1 MHIKFI
7 TLNFVSNQKTYI
19 MTKLEVIKKVNE
31 SAGSLF
37 TKQDVINLVN
47 GLEVSGINFET
58 FKDRV
63 LAIIDDADT
72 DRIDVDH
79 GNCDFE
85 IRNGNEIR
93 IENVSLDV
101 DDYVSHIKHDIE
113 QLFDSMQEEAEE
125 AQTIE
130 QED

>member
-1 MHIKFI
+1 
-7 TLNFVSNQKTYI
+7 

-47 GLEVSGINFET
+47 ELEVSGINLET

-63 LAIIDDADT
+63 LAILDDSDT
-72 DRIDVDH
+72 SAIEVDQDT
-79 GNCDFE
+79 CSFD

-93 IENVSLDV
+93 IDDV
-101 DDYVSHIKHDIE
+101 AIDADDYIDAVKHDIE
-113 QLFDSMQEEAEE
+113 ELFGSMQEEAEE
-125 AQTIE
+125 AQNE
-130 QED
+130 EAQN

>member
-1 MHIKFI
+1 
-7 TLNFVSNQKTYI
+7 

-47 GLEVSGINFET
+47 GLEVSGIDFES

-63 LAIIDDADT
+63 LAILDDT
-72 DRIDVDH
+72 DTDTIEVDQS
-79 GNCDFE
+79 NCDFE

-93 IENVSLDV
+93 IENVSFDAE
-101 DDYVSHIKHDIE
+101 DYISGIKHDIE
-113 QLFDSMQEEAEE
+113 QLFDSMQEEVEE
-125 AQTIE
+125 EETN
-130 QED
+130 

>member
-1 MHIKFI
+1 
-7 TLNFVSNQKTYI
+7 

-47 GLEVSGINFET
+47 GLEVSGINLET

-63 LAIIDDADT
+63 LAIIDDSDKSA
-72 DRIDVDH
+72 IEVDQD
-79 GNCDFE
+79 NCSFD

-93 IENVSLDV
+93 IDDVELDV
-101 DDYVSHIKHDIE
+101 DDYIRNIKHDIE
-113 QLFDSMQEEAEE
+113 ELFDSMEDEAEE
-125 AQTIE
+125 AQNE
-130 QED
+130 EAQN

>member
-1 MHIKFI
+1 
-7 TLNFVSNQKTYI
+7 

-31 SAGSLF
+31 SVGSLF

-47 GLEVSGINFET
+47 GLEVSGIDLET

-63 LAIIDDADT
+63 LAIIDDADI
-72 DRIDVDH
+72 DRIEVDH

-93 IENVSLDV
+93 IENVSLDAE
-101 DDYVSHIKHDIE
+101 DYIDGIKHDIE

>member
-1 MHIKFI
+1 
-7 TLNFVSNQKTYI
+7 

-47 GLEVSGINFET
+47 GLEVSGINLET
-58 FKDRV
+58 FKERV
-63 LAIIDDADT
+63 LAILDDT
-72 DRIDVDH
+72 DTDTIEVDH
-79 GNCDFE
+79 SNCDFD

-93 IENVSLDV
+93 IENVSFDAE
-101 DDYVSHIKHDIE
+101 DYIDGIKHDIE
-113 QLFDSMQEEAEE
+113 QLFDSMKEEAEE

>member
-1 MHIKFI
+1 
-7 TLNFVSNQKTYI
+7 

-47 GLEVSGINFET
+47 GLEVSGVDLET

-63 LAIIDDADT
+63 LAIIDDGDT

-79 GNCDFE
+79 SNCDFE

-93 IENVSLDV
+93 IESVSFDAEEYI
-101 DDYVSHIKHDIE
+101 DGIKHDIE
-113 QLFDSMQEEAEE
+113 QLFDSMQEEETEE
-125 AQTIE
+125 DETIM
-130 QED
+130 QEDLQNKMV

>member
-1 MHIKFI
+1 
-7 TLNFVSNQKTYI
+7 
-19 MTKLEVIKKVNE
+19 MTKLEMIKKVNE

-63 LAIIDDADT
+63 LAIIDDSDT
-72 DRIDVDH
+72 SAIEVDQN
-79 GNCDFE
+79 NCSFD

-93 IENVSLDV
+93 IDDV
-101 DDYVSHIKHDIE
+101 EIDADDYIRNIKHDIE

>member
-1 MHIKFI
+1 
-7 TLNFVSNQKTYI
+7 
-19 MTKLEVIKKVNE
+19 MTKVEMIKKVNE

-47 GLEVSGINFET
+47 GLEVSGINLET

-72 DRIDVDH
+72 DRIEIDNN
-79 GNCDFE
+79 NCDFE
-85 IRNGNEIR
+85 IRNGNEIC
-93 IENVSLDV
+93 IENVSLDT
-101 DDYVSHIKHDIE
+101 DDYISDIKHDIE
-113 QLFDSMQEEAEE
+113 QLFESMQEEAEE

>member
-1 MHIKFI
+1 
-7 TLNFVSNQKTYI
+7 

-63 LAIIDDADT
+63 LAIIDDSDKSA
-72 DRIDVDH
+72 IEVDH
-79 GNCDFE
+79 ENCSFD

-93 IENVSLDV
+93 IDDVELDV
-101 DDYVSHIKHDIE
+101 DDYIRNIKHDIE
-113 QLFDSMQEEAEE
+113 QLFESMEEEAEE